1 MENFFELTTREH
13 YMGSR
18 NGILGVDLEKNPEN
32 LDKFINSSMVLNK
45 MSKKDRYITNL
56 YKNGACLI
64 YKDMT
69 ENSGLIMKIAEVEE
83 KNIIASM
90 YPFFNNIGLIYRAEI
105 YNIYVWADGVN
116 AQIGFKISD
125 HSIEFLDTNFLSQR
139 EKYMPNKEFQAR
151 IYGVAFLAC
160 KLKDEEITFDI
171 KTDEQARVFDKK
183 IGESFTLHTNEMRS
197 CVCGDENVS
206 DIDEYTITGRIN
218 AIRKITLDFCGTEAF
233 ICSVDCITVNS
244 SEFMDIEILIT
255 KDIWEE
261 ENPPQIDSF
270 ISAKI
275 YFAGEILD

>member
-1 MENFFELTTREH
+1 
-13 YMGSR
+13 MGSR
-18 NGILGVDLEKNPEN
+18 NEILGVDLEKNPKDLE
-32 LDKFINSSMVLNK
+32 KFINDSIILNK
-45 MSKKDRYITNL
+45 IDKKDQHITNL

-64 YKDMT
+64 YKDLNQ
-69 ENSGLIMKIAEVEE
+69 NSGLMIKIAKAEE
-83 KNIIASM
+83 RSILASI
-90 YPFFNNIGLIYRAEI
+90 YPFFNNIGLIYKAEI
-105 YNIYVWADGVN
+105 YTIYVWEDGVN
-116 AQIGFKISD
+116 AQIGFDISDD

-171 KTDEQARVFDKK
+171 KTNEEAKIFDKK
-183 IGESFTLHTNEMRS
+183 IGQSIILHTNQMRS
-197 CVCGDENVS
+197 CICGDENVS

-218 AIRKITLDFCGTEAF
+218 AIRKIDLDFCGTKAF

-255 KDIWEE
+255 KDIWKEA
-261 ENPPQIDSF
+261 NPPQIDSF
-270 ISAKI
+270 IYAKI